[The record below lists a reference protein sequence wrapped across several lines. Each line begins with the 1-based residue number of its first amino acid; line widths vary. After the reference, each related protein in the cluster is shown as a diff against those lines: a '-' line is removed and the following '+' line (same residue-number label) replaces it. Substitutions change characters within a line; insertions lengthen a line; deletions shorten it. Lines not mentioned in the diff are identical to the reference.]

1 MNEQRRNSYDDAD
14 MKSIVD
20 QIEGKHDEIKKI
32 MSAAAG
38 EAGGIRKKIKNIK
51 AEAKELGIPLK
62 PLNALLKQRKLE
74 RQLVANA
81 DSVDDDYVEVFVDMT
96 GQYSF
101 LNPDKAQAGPTP
113 GQLAA
118 QKRSDD
124 HDAQVAQETA
134 EGEAALNGL
143 SLVQR

>member
-1 MNEQRRNSYDDAD
+1 MNEQRRNGYEDED

-20 QIEGKHDEIKKI
+20 QIEAKQDEIKKI

-38 EAGGIRKKIKNIK
+38 EVGGVKKRIKVIK
-51 AEAKELGIPLK
+51 DEAKELNIPLK

-74 RQLVANA
+74 RQLLANA
-81 DSVDDDYVEVFVDMT
+81 ETVDDDFVEVFVNMT

-101 LNPDKAQAGPTP
+101 FSPDNKNEGPTP

-118 QKRSDD
+118 QKRSEA

-134 EGEAALNGL
+134 EGEAVLNGL
-143 SLVQR
+143 SLVQ